1 MSFSLYLKRTDHLL
15 RRWAEEPI
23 GVAVPFLAFFAVWLP
38 EQMPDMFAG
47 MEFTWREGDPVH
59 YALLRPFLFAVSATL
74 LGLSA
79 WFWTRAALTAQ
90 REHGELDKVRI
101 ARGRGNGHPDTPTVA
116 EDRQRRRN
124 GTSDHEDWSH
134 DWAPRIALLAA
145 GGITLLPILFF
156 FFVNNEDG
164 NLQVQL
170 ALDRSTLGL
179 IGAQFL
185 SFGLVGLLFFFVVN
199 RTRFR
204 WMGAFDAPTW
214 MKRRRFTRVLAF
226 APFGWPFAVLSL
238 ACSVAALACVI
249 SRPDWVGLLDAPTAA
264 IASLAFAIGPLVIL
278 LALFRGLVEGV
289 FALVHW
295 ISHHGRMRAMI
306 PGERHRVKRLSN
318 ALGTVAML
326 AWFLS
331 PPWLTD
337 DHPKHP
343 VPLLAAEVVEPSGA
357 GACQP
362 SGPNGIGN
370 AACRPDLET
379 ALRRWV
385 DTRRGSGSTN
395 ERLPVVIVAAEGGA
409 SRAAAW
415 LLSSMRMLD
424 QQTNGEAGR
433 HLFAISGVSGGSLGA
448 ISYVRLVA
456 AHGDADGRLDW
467 NKPEVRRAL
476 GALATRDLLSA
487 TISTY
492 FLSDMF
498 GSIVGPLWAR
508 SEVPDRNAVLEHSF
522 DLLWQEQDGFRL
534 REEPQETPVG
544 LVELY
549 VRLDATRAGHA
560 SLPHVI
566 LNGMDVSSGRR
577 LLTSSIRTVANANDF
592 PESRDFIKQVNR
604 DIALSTAV
612 TNSAR
617 FPFVSPAGSY
627 RSVTEG
633 KGYQIVDGGYF
644 ENYGA
649 RTASELASAIEKLN
663 KSDPTLNVV
672 PVIVIVSNDL
682 DAYQQT
688 QVDEHPGKSQNG
700 TCKPLLGDL
709 RPDGMQITVRC
720 DEPATHR
727 DCPEGSAGDG
737 NTGPRARSSLVP
749 QSLAPFLGL
758 ASTRSSHG
766 RDALH
771 IVKAEMCKA
780 PEGTSDVPAT
790 RMIHI
795 ALPRPRSTADN
806 NGRAS
811 SAPEQRV
818 KQSAPMNWVLNPY
831 ACNFMMNVAPH
842 DRFNVGQA
850 RKLAATLAAIS
861 RRDTSGISS
870 PMKPID
876 CGLGG
881 ALSGQKGPEVIAR
894 FP

>member
-59 YALLRPFLFAVSATL
+59 YALLRPFLFAVSALL

-101 ARGRGNGHPDTPTVA
+101 ARGRGNGHPDTPTGA
-116 EDRQRRRN
+116 EERQRRRDS
-124 GTSDHEDWSH
+124 TSDHEDWSH
-134 DWAPRIALLAA
+134 EWAPRIALLAA

-156 FFVNNEDG
+156 FFVNNQDSS
-164 NLQVQL
+164 LQVQL
-170 ALDRSTLGL
+170 AFDRSTLGL

-185 SFGLVGLLFFFVVN
+185 SFGLVGLLFFFVVH

-204 WMGAFDAPTW
+204 WMGAFDAPMW
-214 MKRRRFTRVLAF
+214 MKRRRFTRILAF
-226 APFGWPFAVLSL
+226 APFGWPFAILSL
-238 ACSVAALACVI
+238 ACSLAALACVI
-249 SRPDWVGLLDAPTAA
+249 FRPDWVGQLDAPTAA
-264 IASLAFAIGPLVIL
+264 IASLAFAVGPLVIL
-278 LALFRGLVEGV
+278 LALFRGLVEGIFGV
-289 FALVHW
+289 VHW
-295 ISHHGRMRAMI
+295 ISHRGRRLAMI

-318 ALGTVAML
+318 GLGTVAML

-331 PPWLTD
+331 PPWMTEE
-337 DHPKHP
+337 HSKHP
-343 VPLLAAEVVEPSGA
+343 VPLLAAKVVEPSGA
-357 GACQP
+357 GACPQP
-362 SGPNGIGN
+362 GAAVG
-370 AACRPDLET
+370 AAEACRPDLET

-385 DTRRGSGSTN
+385 DTRRGDGPADA
-395 ERLPVVIVAAEGGA
+395 RLPVIIVAAEGGA

-415 LLSSMRMLD
+415 LLASMRMLD

-433 HLFAISGVSGGSLGA
+433 HVFAISGVSGGSLGA

-467 NKPEVRRAL
+467 SKPEVRKAL

-508 SEVPDRNAVLEHSF
+508 SPIRDRNAVLEHSF

-534 REEPQETPVG
+534 GAEPRETPLG

-549 VRLDATRAGHA
+549 ARLDAPRAGHA

-566 LNGMDVSSGRR
+566 LNGSDVSTGRR
-577 LLTSSIRTVANANDF
+577 ILTSSIRTNANPGDF
-592 PESRDFIKQVNR
+592 PDSSDFIKLVSR
-604 DIALSTAV
+604 DISLSTAV

-617 FPFVSPAGSY
+617 FPFVSPAGSF

-633 KGYQIVDGGYF
+633 KGYQIIDGGYF

-649 RTASELASAIEKLN
+649 RTASELALAIENLN
-663 KSDPTLNVV
+663 AKDPTLNVV

-682 DAYQQT
+682 EAYQAPALR
-688 QVDEHPGKSQNG
+688 DGKCRPQ
-700 TCKPLLGDL
+700 LGDL

-720 DEPATHR
+720 DEPATHQA
-727 DCPEGSAGDG
+727 CTEGSAADG
-737 NTGPRARSSLVP
+737 NTGPWARRSSLVP

-766 RDALH
+766 RDALN
-771 IVKAEMCKA
+771 IVKAQMCRV
-780 PEGTSDVPAT
+780 PHGTSDVPAT
-790 RMIHI
+790 RMIHV
-795 ALPRPRSTADN
+795 ALPIPEIKPDARDGGPST
-806 NGRAS
+806 
-811 SAPEQRV
+811 PEHRV
-818 KQSAPMNWVLNPY
+818 KQAAPMNWVLNPY
-831 ACNFMMNVAPH
+831 ACNYMMNVAPALE
-842 DRFNVGQA
+842 FNVTQG
-850 RKLAATLAAIS
+850 RKLDATIAAIA
-861 RRDTSGISS
+861 RRAPVKVRAPG
-870 PMKPID
+870 PPID

-881 ALSGQKGPEVIAR
+881 GASGQKGPGLIAR